1 MTSSSDSADLLD
13 LDRDLPT
20 TAEDIA
26 VLDRLRYG
34 RRLTFDQYL
43 AGLAAL
49 DTPSAARM
57 RSRPAPGGAPFDLI
71 AGSAGDILPREE

>member
-1 MTSSSDSADLLD
+1 MSSSDSDNVLD

-43 AGLAAL
+43 ECLAAL
-49 DTPSAARM
+49 DAPSPGRV
-57 RSRPAPGGAPFDLI
+57 RTRPGVGGAPFDL
-71 AGSAGDILPREE
+71 LEEP

>member
-1 MTSSSDSADLLD
+1 MSSSDSADGFD

-20 TAEDIA
+20 TAEDVA
-26 VLDRLRYG
+26 VLNRLRYE

-43 AGLAAL
+43 EYLAAL
-49 DTPSAARM
+49 DAPSAARL

-71 AGSAGDILPREE
+71 GLHPREE

>member
-1 MTSSSDSADLLD
+1 MSSSDSADALD

-20 TAEDIA
+20 TPEDIA

-34 RRLTFDQYL
+34 RRLTFEHYVEC
-43 AGLAAL
+43 LAAL
-49 DTPSAARM
+49 AAPSAARL

-71 AGSAGDILPREE
+71 AGRAAGAPPPEK

>member
-1 MTSSSDSADLLD
+1 MSSSGSGDVLD

-20 TAEDIA
+20 TPEDIA
-26 VLDRLRYG
+26 MLDQLRYG

-49 DTPSAARM
+49 DTPSAARL

-71 AGSAGDILPREE
+71 AGCASGSLPQEE